1 MGIDVTNLP
10 NSKRR
15 LLMRLKTRGPATIA
29 DLAADLGLSGEAIRQ
44 QLAPLERELWIE
56 REALPPSGEPGR
68 PPGRYR
74 LTLKGEGLFP
84 KQTGALALAFA
95 DAIREEMG
103 DDALEQ
109 ILARVTDARVL
120 GLQSSH
126 PDIPLEHKVAN
137 LRSIYGANDAFVE
150 VEKVSDG
157 YRLVERNCPFLDV
170 AMARPLLC
178 SSTVT
183 TLTRILGREVV
194 REERFQDG
202 HGCCA
207 FRIYEDQP
215 VDVSRLRF
223 AREPERKKPTENS

>member
-1 MGIDVTNLP
+1 M
-10 NSKRR
+10 
-15 LLMRLKTRGPATIA
+15 
-29 DLAADLGLSGEAIRQ
+29 
-44 QLAPLERELWIE
+44 
-56 REALPPSGEPGR
+56 PPSGEPGR
-68 PPGRYR
+68 PPGRYK
-74 LTLKGEGLFP
+74 LTLEGEGLFQ
-84 KQTGALALAFA
+84 QTGALALAFA

-120 GLQSSH
+120 GLQSNH
-126 PDIPLEHKVAN
+126 PELPLESKVAS

-157 YRLVERNCPFLDV
+157 YRLIERNCPFLDV

-183 TLTRILGREVV
+183 TLKRLLGREVI

-207 FRIYEDQP
+207 FRIYEESP
-215 VDVSRLRF
+215 STSPAFASLASRSV
-223 AREPERKKPTENS
+223 KSTPT

>member
-1 MGIDVTNLP
+1 
-10 NSKRR
+10 
-15 LLMRLKTRGPATIA
+15 MRLKTRGPATIA
-29 DLAADLGLSGEAIRQ
+29 ELAADLGLSGEAIRQ

-84 KQTGALALAFA
+84 KRTGLLAVAFA

-103 DDALEQ
+103 EEALEQ

-120 GLQSSH
+120 DLQGSRGDAAGPMS
-126 PDIPLEHKVAN
+126 EKVA
-137 LRSIYGANDAFVE
+137 RTRGIYGADDAFVDL
-150 VEKVSDG
+150 EKVPDG
-157 YRLVERNCPFLDV
+157 YRLIERNCPFLDV
-170 AMARPLLC
+170 ALARPVLC

-183 TLTRILGREVV
+183 TLTRVLGCRVV

-202 HGCCA
+202 HGCCS

-215 VDVSRLRF
+215 VDVSGLRF
-223 AREPERKKPTENS
+223 EREPDHKKPSS